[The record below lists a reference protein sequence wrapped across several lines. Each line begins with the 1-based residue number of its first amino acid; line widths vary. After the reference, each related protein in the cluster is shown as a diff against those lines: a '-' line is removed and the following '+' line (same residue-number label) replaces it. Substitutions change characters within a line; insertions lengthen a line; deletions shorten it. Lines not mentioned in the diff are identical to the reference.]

1 MARGVKVR
9 LALFL
14 ALAIVGMVYVGGSYL
29 GVVDAVLG
37 RGKTVTVALPASG
50 GLYVG
55 SEVDYRGYRVGEV
68 ADMRPT
74 PAGVDVI
81 VALEDWA
88 EVPRASRIEVASTSA
103 VGEQYLNFVPES
115 SQGPYLADGTRV
127 SGSAAALPPSTDEM
141 LTALDAFVASVEP
154 DDLQTVVTELGTMF
168 RGNAQNL
175 RLLLDSGTAFI
186 DEATEHQDATIALL
200 KDGGKVLETQ
210 REESDNIRS
219 FARDLSKVTEALKSA
234 DSDLSDVLSDGSEAT
249 EEVDE
254 LVKDLRVVV
263 PPLLSNLIEIN
274 QVINPRIEGLGMVF
288 AVLPIVIKNGLFFG
302 TPGDGY
308 GHITMHYN
316 YTTPACSQGYLPP
329 EQWPSPLD
337 TREHPLF
344 DARCTDPRAQRD
356 YTGDTPMAQRGFNM
370 LPIIDDDAP
379 IYTQNPYRRS
389 TSSKAKPA
397 TSGAA
402 AAGGGS
408 LPSVVAKPGWEG
420 MFTGGAGE

>member
-1 MARGVKVR
+1 MTRGVKVR

-29 GVVDAVLG
+29 GVVDTVLG
-37 RGKTVTVALPASG
+37 RGKTVTVALPGSG

-68 ADMRPT
+68 VDMRPT
-74 PAGVDVI
+74 AAGVDVI
-81 VALEDWA
+81 AELEEWA

-115 SQGPYLADGTRV
+115 SQGPYLADGSKV
-127 SGSAAALPPSTDEM
+127 SGTADALPPSTDEM

-154 DDLQTVVTELGTMF
+154 DDLQTVVRELGTMF

-219 FARDLSKVTEALKSA
+219 FASDLSKVTEALRSS
-234 DSDLSDVLSDGSEAT
+234 DSDLQDVLSDGAEAT
-249 EEVDE
+249 EEVDK
-254 LVKDLRVVV
+254 LVTDLRVAV
-263 PPLLSNLIEIN
+263 PPLLSNLIDIN

-288 AVLPIVIKNGLFFG
+288 AILPVVIKNGLFFG

-316 YTTPACSQGYLPP
+316 YTVPACSQGYLPP
-329 EQWPSPLD
+329 AQWPSPLD

-344 DARCTDPRAQRD
+344 DARCTDPRAQPD
-356 YTGDTPMAQRGFNM
+356 YVGPQPMVQRGFNM
-370 LPIIDDDAP
+370 LPKIDDDAP
-379 IYTQNPYRRS
+379 IYTQNPYRKS
-389 TSSKAKPA
+389 GSSSAKAASSAAKP
-397 TSGAA
+397 GA
-402 AAGGGS
+402 GS